1 MNQDNYWCNGFWFD
15 LYEEAKRY
23 ADLMLEHQRHY
34 YAIFTKA
41 EIEANRAILDSFKGT
56 DQKTKKTAKKPL

>member
-1 MNQDNYWCNGFWFD
+1 MNYYVNGFWFD

-41 EIEANRAILDSFKGT
+41 EIEANRAILDPFKGT
-56 DQKTKKTAKKPL
+56 VSKDQENG